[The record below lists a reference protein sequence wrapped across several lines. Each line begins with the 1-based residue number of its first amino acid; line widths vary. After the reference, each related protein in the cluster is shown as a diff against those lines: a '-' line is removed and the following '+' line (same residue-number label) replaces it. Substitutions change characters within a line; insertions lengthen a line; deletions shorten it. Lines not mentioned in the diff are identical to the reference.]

1 MAHEFRNINE
11 MKQYVSANKAH
22 FTGEHG
28 PGKKEFDQ
36 TTMFIPVAT
45 EGKAVINVQ
54 NRQNFLTTGIS
65 NWRLYHFYRA
75 ASIMGAV
82 ATVWLLFINPLLS
95 AAAGMA
101 AAWSYGE
108 YLKKDF
114 TVNHIY
120 KTRYMLEST

>member
-1 MAHEFRNINE
+1 MAHEFNSQQI
-11 MKQYVSANKAH
+11 KQVVAANKAK

-28 PGKKEFDQ
+28 HGPKEYDQ

-75 ASIMGAV
+75 AAIMGAL
-82 ATVWLLFINPLLS
+82 AAVWLLFTNAYLS

-101 AAWSYGE
+101 SAWSYGE
-108 YLKKDF
+108 FLKKDF
-114 TVNHIY
+114 MVNHIY
-120 KTRYMLEST
+120 KTRYLLEST